1 MENPKVEFPYTGN
14 PHPQKQTQT
23 KVIVNTRGF
32 SQTPRLKSIAE
43 QSFIVIHQV

>member
-14 PHPQKQTQT
+14 PHPKQQT
-23 KVIVNTRGF
+23 PTKLIVNTRGF

-43 QSFIVIHQV
+43 QLIGIIHQV